1 MRSAPSTNSST
12 LSILPPGTQLTVLE
26 GTAKMIGVYGKWLKV
41 RESGGKE
48 GYVAA
53 WYVRK

>member
-1 MRSAPSTNSST
+1 
-12 LSILPPGTQLTVLE
+12 VLE
-26 GTAKMIGVYGKWLKV
+26 GTSRMVGVYGKWLKV
-41 RESGGKE
+41 REAGGME

>member
-1 MRSAPSTNSST
+1 
-12 LSILPPGTQLTVLE
+12 
-26 GTAKMIGVYGKWLKV
+26 VYGKWLKV
-41 RESGGKE
+41 REGGGTE